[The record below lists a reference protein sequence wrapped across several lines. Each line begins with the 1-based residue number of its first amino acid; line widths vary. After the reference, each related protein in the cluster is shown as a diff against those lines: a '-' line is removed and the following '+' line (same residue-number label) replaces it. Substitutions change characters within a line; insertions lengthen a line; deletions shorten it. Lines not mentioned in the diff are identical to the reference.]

1 MQSVPQNNFYNSR
14 KFPVFDPVDSTP
26 SVEENEPYHLK
37 LCFCPLC
44 TKGMSVLSRERSRN
58 VISWQYLCRIIF
70 YCLFTIHKKNGY
82 FSLKYDVHWFIV
94 DHWYLF
100 GQLEQFRTNPN
111 KWKKAIL
118 DAMIHCN
125 LFESGKN
132 TMNKTGVWR
141 LRKYETPWECHDN
154 CYDSSEKQST
164 EVYANISNEDK
175 DHNGKNALPSLSS
188 LHKYTMND
196 INPEAMILPSLMK
209 GLSPENNKYEDCNGF
224 IQNLM

>member
-1 MQSVPQNNFYNSR
+1 MQSSPQGNLYNNR
-14 KFPVFDPVDSTP
+14 KFPLFDPVDSTP
-26 SVEENEPYHLK
+26 VVDENEPYHLK

-44 TKGMSVLSRERSRN
+44 SKGMSALSQERSRN

-70 YCLFTIHKKNGY
+70 YCLYTIHKKNGF

-141 LRKYETPWECHDN
+141 LRKYETPWECHD
-154 CYDSSEKQST
+154 DSDCSDKQST
-164 EVYANISNEDK
+164 EFIVNTSSEEKEFNS
-175 DHNGKNALPSLSS
+175 KNVLPSLST
-188 LHKYTMND
+188 LYKYSMND
-196 INPEAMILPSLMK
+196 ISPEEILLPSLMK
-209 GLSPENNKYEDCNGF
+209 GLTTDNMKYEDTNGF
-224 IQNLM
+224 IQNLV